1 MILKEGRENREGW
14 VGASRKANVGLFSEA
29 DVLLR
34 ALERFFSSENVR
46 PSQDELAAA
55 NFHKDLVTVRD
66 TILRLLGI
74 LEVIIPDSRKNA
86 YWFQKFAET
95 KLMTASRRDAFRED
109 LYRQDTPEKGLYLL
123 YDTCINLKVI
133 VSDLLQSG
141 SISYLSF
148 MNIGHLIGKEIR
160 ENRFFN
166 PFRKGVDP
174 EYDFISSAEIS
185 EIVKA
190 VRPRDLKKEVSLI
203 YIYLFRFLRFI
214 SYIDIAAQREVT
226 LNSSLMI
233 LFLLRSE
240 IDIFLSFLEK
250 TVNAVSD
257 PVFAGMLKSVSYQF
271 AIESRRVF
279 SQELRNI
286 YELRSS
292 PDFRGKIE
300 NSQGILK
307 NMTEQA
313 IVQLTQFFDA
323 GVKGEMI
330 FPSFVTKLQQ
340 SMRLREDLFVLHEFV
355 SMIESS
361 AGNIRQRTAAFE
373 SLRNYMV
380 YFEGFTFR
388 LLRYDDY
395 EAFESFF
402 QEMGSPPADVAAGP
416 GFYRVLER
424 VSQFKVLLGL
434 TLRNIENRADLS
446 GKSFDNERIESM
458 IRQYL
463 KVGGK

>member
-1 MILKEGRENREGW
+1 MILKEGRGKRESW
-14 VGASRKANVGLFSEA
+14 VGASRKANGGLFSEA
-29 DVLLR
+29 DVFLR

-46 PSQDELAAA
+46 PSQEELAAA
-55 NFHKDLVTVRD
+55 NFYEDLVTVRD
-66 TILRLLGI
+66 TIMRLLGI

-95 KLMTASRRDAFRED
+95 KLLTAARRDAFRED

-123 YDTCINLKVI
+123 YDTCINLKGI

-166 PFRKGVDP
+166 PFRKGLDP
-174 EYDFISSAEIS
+174 EYDFITSAEIS

-190 VRPRDLKKEVSLI
+190 VRPKDLKKEVSLI

-214 SYIDIAAQREVT
+214 SFIDIAAQREVA

-240 IDIFLSFLEK
+240 INIFLGFLEK
-250 TVNAVSD
+250 TVKAATDPAFAVL
-257 PVFAGMLKSVSYQF
+257 VRSVTYQF

-286 YELRSS
+286 YELRPS
-292 PDFRGKIE
+292 PHFRGKIE
-300 NSQGILK
+300 NSHGILK
-307 NMTEQA
+307 NLTEQA
-313 IVQLTQFFDA
+313 IVQLTQFFDP
-323 GVKGEMI
+323 GVRGETI

-361 AGNIRQRTAAFE
+361 AGNISQRTMAFE
-373 SLRNYMV
+373 SLRDYMV

-395 EAFESFF
+395 EAFASFF
-402 QEMGSPPADVAAGP
+402 QEIGSLPEDVAGGP

-434 TLRNIENRADLS
+434 MLRNIENRADLS

-463 KVGGK
+463 RIGGK